1 MFPAINQENYIPDE
15 LHLFLRIVDVLME
28 CFFNDLIK
36 KKEFERD
43 IKLGIEQTMRNIK
56 VHFEFFKSRST
67 GGKWN
72 WTSLMGP
79 DKKKVLEH
87 FPVSQFIPGIRG
99 QEIEKLW
106 REFFRLYKILRTPFL
121 LDQEIDT
128 FEIDAKNWIRTFYRA
143 TEGNPNSVSQSPG
156 LYRKEDVTPYM
167 HVFAQHIHQFM
178 RQLKA
183 KNLSL
188 RFFSTS
194 SIEKKNHNQVN
205 YYFI

>member
-1 MFPAINQENYIPDE
+1 
-15 LHLFLRIVDVLME
+15 ME
-28 CFFNDLIK
+28 CLFNDLIK
-36 KKEFERD
+36 KKEFEKK
-43 IKLGIEQTMRNIK
+43 IKLEIEQAMHDIK

-79 DKKKVLEH
+79 DKKKVLEY
-87 FPVSQFIPGIRG
+87 FPISQFISGTRG

-106 REFFRLYKILRTPFL
+106 KEFFRLYKILRKPFL
-121 LDQEIDT
+121 LDQEINA
-128 FEIDAKNWIRTFYRA
+128 FEIDAKCWIRTFYCA
-143 TEGNPNSVSQSPG
+143 TEGSPNSTSQKPG

-178 RQLKA
+178 RQLKM

-194 SIEKKNHNQVN
+194 SIEKKNHNQVIISKFKKYFLN
-205 YYFI
+205 YLTICLSITLILGSVVF

>member
-1 MFPAINQENYIPDE
+1 
-15 LHLFLRIVDVLME
+15 ME

-36 KKEFERD
+36 KKEFEKD
-43 IKLGIEQTMRNIK
+43 IKLEIEQAMRHIK

-87 FPVSQFIPGIRG
+87 FPVSQFISGIRG

-121 LDQEIDT
+121 LDQEIDV

-143 TEGNPNSVSQSPG
+143 TEGHPNSVSQKPG

-167 HVFAQHIHQFM
+167 HVFAQHTHQFM
-178 RQLKA
+178 RQLKS

-188 RFFSTS
+188 RLFSTS
-194 SIEKKNHNQVN
+194 SIEKKNHNQVI
-205 YYFI
+205 YCFIQKIQNLILFYIITLI

>member
-1 MFPAINQENYIPDE
+1 
-15 LHLFLRIVDVLME
+15 ME

-36 KKEFERD
+36 KKEFEKE
-43 IKLGIEQTMRNIK
+43 IKLEIEQAMRDIK
-56 VHFEFFKSRST
+56 VHFEFFKSRSS

-87 FPVSQFIPGIRG
+87 FPVSQFITGIRG

-121 LDQEIDT
+121 SDQEIDK

-143 TEGNPNSVSQSPG
+143 TEGNPNSTSQRPG

-178 RQLKA
+178 RQLKI

-194 SIEKKNHNQVN
+194 SIEKKNHNQVIH
-205 YYFI
+205 YFTQKIQIYFYIYLIVT